1 MAVVADPNLD
11 SFTCKPWSNAGLGMN
26 GFTKLELSGLN
37 LVWTNGKLTQIA
49 VMMNLKISWRII
61 PVKLKESTWLRTER
75 LYILLKD
82 LGILL
87 Q

>member
-1 MAVVADPNLD
+1 
-11 SFTCKPWSNAGLGMN
+11 
-26 GFTKLELSGLN
+26 
-37 LVWTNGKLTQIA
+37 NGKLTQIA